1 MSASREVWLDYL
13 RSFVTLLVVAHHAA
27 LAYPTFAYFNPDSYI
42 YSTAPVVDASR
53 WIGMDRLIGFNDLFF
68 MALMFLISGLFVHRS
83 LERKGIKAFL
93 ADRLIRLGI
102 PFLVAELL
110 LIPLAYLPSFFL
122 ATPHHSTFVMD
133 YLFNQQ
139 WPVGPPW
146 FIWLL
151 LVFDGVAVLIFARR
165 RSFFPRL
172 GSWLAG
178 VSKRPILFCMTL
190 YGLVALSLIPL
201 SLWVGQYKWVG
212 IGPFDFQLN
221 RFFFYL
227 LFYLLGVGLGSV
239 DWQQYLF
246 RQGRLLGQDWS
257 VWLLFSLLAYGLF
270 VLVSGWGAGWVKQ
283 GKLNSLEG
291 YFFYDLA
298 FVISCMAS
306 IGACLSF
313 FKQRMTRPNPVWSD
327 LSANAYGIFVVHYG
341 FVTWLQFGLLGVEM
355 PVVVKCMLV
364 FTGALLLSWLTSRIA
379 RRSTIVA
386 RVL

>member
-1 MSASREVWLDYL
+1 
-13 RSFVTLLVVAHHAA
+13 
-27 LAYPTFAYFNPDSYI
+27 
-42 YSTAPVVDASR
+42 
-53 WIGMDRLIGFNDLFF
+53 
-68 MALMFLISGLFVHRS
+68 
-83 LERKGIKAFL
+83 
-93 ADRLIRLGI
+93 
-102 PFLVAELL
+102 
-110 LIPLAYLPSFFL
+110 
-122 ATPHHSTFVMD
+122 
-133 YLFNQQ
+133 
-139 WPVGPPW
+139 
-146 FIWLL
+146 
-151 LVFDGVAVLIFARR
+151 
-165 RSFFPRL
+165 
-172 GSWLAG
+172 
-178 VSKRPILFCMTL
+178 
-190 YGLVALSLIPL
+190 
-201 SLWVGQYKWVG
+201 
-212 IGPFDFQLN
+212 
-221 RFFFYL
+221 